1 VPHRHNNKLDIYN
14 YNSRYKNFSK
24 NPIPFNPRS
33 PIPMDDKY
41 LVKFKP
47 IGIEGEFVCV
57 EERASG
63 KRFKIHRFKKQEPIP
78 D

>member
-1 VPHRHNNKLDIYN
+1 MSYSNALEYLESKLKEERGLIVESLTQGKLD
-14 YNSRYKNFSK
+14 
-24 NPIPFNPRS
+24 
-33 PIPMDDKY
+33 
-41 LVKFKP
+41 
-47 IGIEGEFVCV
+47 EGEFVCV